1 MKVDKENIVHGFCYV
16 FGIPIITYNHV
27 FVLCLR
33 KKRQIG
39 IKLPLSLCIPILRR
53 LHFFKDSVDYIH
65 IVLFRVFS
73 L

>member
-33 KKRQIG
+33 KKKTNRNQTSA
-39 IKLPLSLCIPILRR
+39 LSVHP
-53 LHFFKDSVDYIH
+53 HFA
-65 IVLFRVFS
+65 
-73 L
+73 